1 MSSKVQGFKKI
12 QIVHA
17 YLESGRN
24 PLIKV
29 LVMFF
34 SAFVLRILSFCIIKL
49 QTQRSAKKNS
59 FLKQGK
65 NGYKKMLNFMRI
77 SVLKKCFRN
86 TAPKMFY
93 PKRSCFFFLGT
104 IFWGKAVFQKYRFGA
119 LFLKH
124 SFRPDT
130 HVDLC

>member
-34 SAFVLRILSFCIIKL
+34 SAFVLRILSFCIIKF

-65 NGYKKMLNFMRI
+65 NGYKKMLNFMLI
-77 SVLKKCFRN
+77 SELKKCFRN

-93 PKRSCFFFLGT
+93 PKRSCFFSSERFLG
-104 IFWGKAVFQKYRFGA
+104 GKQF
-119 LFLKH
+119 
-124 SFRPDT
+124 FRNIVLV
-130 HVDLC
+130 HFF

>member
-1 MSSKVQGFKKI
+1 MSSKVQGCKKI

-34 SAFVLRILSFCIIKL
+34 SAFVLRILRPKEA
-49 QTQRSAKKNS
+49 RKKTF
-59 FLKQGK
+59 FLKKGK
-65 NGYKKMLNFMRI
+65 TGYKKMQNFMLI
-77 SVLKKCFRN
+77 SDLKKCFRN

-93 PKRSCFFFLGT
+93 PKRSFFFLGT
-104 IFWGKAVFQKYRFGA
+104 IFGGKAVFFLKYRFGA

-124 SFRPDT
+124 SFRADT